1 MYYCSKSFSFFQTA
15 QVWSILISFCLLF
28 RYPWPSWACL
38 RYTTSKYYDM
48 KSSFGHYWLESI
60 LSYLYHYITYGN
72 AKQTGL
78 FPLSRISWYLS
89 NSFHMVLYCDE
100 TALCFLSFAYFV
112 LWSSFLSITTC
123 NHACVA
129 SVWLVFLTTWLIMT
143 ANSFFVLI
151 WTKYNITDSQGT
163 HCMW

>member
-1 MYYCSKSFSFFQTA
+1 M
-15 QVWSILISFCLLF
+15 LF

-38 RYTTSKYYDM
+38 RYTTGKYCDM
-48 KSSFGHYWLESI
+48 KSSFGHHWLESI

-112 LWSSFLSITTC
+112 LWSSFLLITTC

-129 SVWLVFLTTWLIMT
+129 SVWLVFLTTWLITT

-163 HCMW
+163 HCKIVFSFLKTTTWLEWHDYF

>member
-1 MYYCSKSFSFFQTA
+1 M
-15 QVWSILISFCLLF
+15 LF

-78 FPLSRISWYLS
+78 FSLSRISWYLS

-112 LWSSFLSITTC
+112 LWSSFLLITTC

-129 SVWLVFLTTWLIMT
+129 SVLLVSLNYM
-143 ANSFFVLI
+143 AYYDCYQSFCSHLNKI
-151 WTKYNITDSQGT
+151 QYNWQSEHTLHVVEKLFFPSWRQQHD
-163 HCMW
+163 